1 MSEQYKMGEEAPKTL
16 EIKKR
21 KLHGYHYTPL
31 EQAQKESV
39 LSQVANDPSIG
50 ENVPSLWKEWLYD
63 YIYKEIGEDEFNRRI
78 ESGYY
83 E

>member
-1 MSEQYKMGEEAPKTL
+1 MGEEAPKTL

-39 LSQVANDPSIG
+39 LSQVAHNNTF
-50 ENVPSLWKEWLYD
+50 ENVPGLWKEWLYD
-63 YIYKEIGEDEFNRRI
+63 YIYKEIGEEEFNRRI
-78 ESGYY
+78 QSGYY